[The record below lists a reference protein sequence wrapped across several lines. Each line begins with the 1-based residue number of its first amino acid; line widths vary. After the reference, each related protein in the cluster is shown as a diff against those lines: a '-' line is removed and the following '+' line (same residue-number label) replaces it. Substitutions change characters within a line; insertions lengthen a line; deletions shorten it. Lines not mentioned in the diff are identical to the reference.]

1 MHKLPYTISSK
12 IINLSTQI
20 SEELTKLQFNSSAK
34 TTYIIVEQR
43 GKKEDEELELEFRR
57 ICDGQNFGNI
67 NFPFEIIMANKM
79 TNSAGL
85 QLADLVAR
93 PIGLSVLKPTQENR
107 AYDILKLK
115 FHNKNGG
122 YNGICLKV
130 FP

>member
-1 MHKLPYTISSK
+1 MPDLLETDLNYWENKLNNIISK
-12 IINLSTQI
+12 
-20 SEELTKLQFNSSAK
+20 
-34 TTYIIVEQR
+34 V
-43 GKKEDEELELEFRR
+43 GFRR

-79 TNSAGL
+79 TNSARL

-93 PIGLSVLKPTQENR
+93 PIGLSALKPTQENR

-122 YNGICLKV
+122 YNGIGLKV